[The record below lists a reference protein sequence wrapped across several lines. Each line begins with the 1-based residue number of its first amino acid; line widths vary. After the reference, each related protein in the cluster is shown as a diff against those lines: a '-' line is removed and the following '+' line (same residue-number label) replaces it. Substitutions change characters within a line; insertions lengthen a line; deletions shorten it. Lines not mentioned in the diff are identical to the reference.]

1 MSYFKVLLSDLAQT
15 CLDLEQIK
23 SEHTKDHEQISRSF
37 ERTLLSILKQEQTIL
52 TLVEEEHR
60 RLKDQLSSVQKAN
73 ELALQNGVFEINTM
87 VHEISTISSQLK
99 QMLATSCDSDP
110 VVKEIQKRVATIFAR
125 KKSINVRLQKVHF
138 TPHPLMSLSLGEIN
152 CEGQSLGFSI
162 PCFKPKGQTQSDL
175 SGSVLLL
182 NETPPWEER
191 SQSSNDTGCVSVKI
205 ILGDE
210 SDQDSVSS
218 TKGPDMEVAVHKQV
232 NTSPREQAVKEA
244 DNGAQSPRT
253 ATKIW
258 NSDIK
263 QSPSKQSLS
272 TGIRGG
278 KVQRVVS
285 EGHSMTPKSDSCTTN
300 HLHKESQVLKGLTMV
315 VTSANGEKNLTNSRS
330 TKTRDTIDSK
340 VPQTHQQ
347 PMNSPAVPIKSHT
360 PLSRTAVVRNP
371 GSTVFRVPKIITPP
385 KNGLQGAPHTS
396 RTSISQTDLNSFTK
410 QNGHLLTLVPD
421 HETVF
426 KATATY
432 VCDNSSDEGL
442 EEGPRERDPKTC
454 REEAIRVSRVPSAKK
469 DSDGEHAARWMSV
482 DVSSCT
488 DSNDE
493 IHSTRSYQNTQHK
506 PYGSI
511 TEPPLSSPPDDNDLP
526 SECPPRLPSPAES
539 VQSSYTF
546 IIESPRRRDATDC
559 GHKPRSFFRLASKD
573 TSKGRPVISASD
585 ASSSNNAHALK
596 PKQHRRVQ
604 SAGSLPGSLHQ
615 GINRNRRTVQG
626 TSAQKSVLRSASL
639 PYIERLSRHR
649 NSRPHRPLS
658 ASDRRD
664 SSSSASS
671 CWSNPRTLVSSAP
684 PGSSRVYGRLS
695 QNKVKSARASRGQL
709 TYKVDGFSKSES
721 NLLDCQ
727 RANGEKPKGLVRQFG
742 KFGSGRAELNL
753 PHGLYATK
761 AGSLY
766 VVDYGNRRLQ
776 IMNPRGKILQQI
788 ALEAKNYFD
797 VAVSNRGLVA
807 LTNSTDRTVEV
818 YNKHG
823 RLLQVISKNF
833 GAPRGIT
840 TNYQDEFIVADMKLG
855 TICTLIL
862 HPVTGCQKESTI
874 IPGFN
879 KPYLVASNSQGLL
892 AITERGLDGGCCV
905 KVLREDWQIL
915 KILGL
920 KENPGPKLCNPWGVC
935 IDSEG
940 GVLVADWGNTHS
952 IVYYPPKRPAKV
964 LVSEGLSSPR
974 GLALWQDT
982 LLLVADSMHNCIK
995 VFQYQDM

>member
-110 VVKEIQKRVATIFAR
+110 VVKEIQKR
-125 KKSINVRLQKVHF
+125 
-138 TPHPLMSLSLGEIN
+138 
-152 CEGQSLGFSI
+152 
-162 PCFKPKGQTQSDL
+162 
-175 SGSVLLL
+175 
-182 NETPPWEER
+182 
-191 SQSSNDTGCVSVKI
+191 
-205 ILGDE
+205 
-210 SDQDSVSS
+210 
-218 TKGPDMEVAVHKQV
+218 
-232 NTSPREQAVKEA
+232 
-244 DNGAQSPRT
+244 
-253 ATKIW
+253 
-258 NSDIK
+258 
-263 QSPSKQSLS
+263 
-272 TGIRGG
+272 
-278 KVQRVVS
+278 
-285 EGHSMTPKSDSCTTN
+285 
-300 HLHKESQVLKGLTMV
+300 
-315 VTSANGEKNLTNSRS
+315 
-330 TKTRDTIDSK
+330 
-340 VPQTHQQ
+340 
-347 PMNSPAVPIKSHT
+347 
-360 PLSRTAVVRNP
+360 
-371 GSTVFRVPKIITPP
+371 
-385 KNGLQGAPHTS
+385 
-396 RTSISQTDLNSFTK
+396 
-410 QNGHLLTLVPD
+410 
-421 HETVF
+421 
-426 KATATY
+426 
-432 VCDNSSDEGL
+432 
-442 EEGPRERDPKTC
+442 
-454 REEAIRVSRVPSAKK
+454 
-469 DSDGEHAARWMSV
+469 
-482 DVSSCT
+482 
-488 DSNDE
+488 
-493 IHSTRSYQNTQHK
+493 
-506 PYGSI
+506 
-511 TEPPLSSPPDDNDLP
+511 
-526 SECPPRLPSPAES
+526 
-539 VQSSYTF
+539 
-546 IIESPRRRDATDC
+546 SPRRRDATDC

>member
-1 MSYFKVLLSDLAQT
+1 MSYFKVLLSDLTQT
-15 CLDLEQIK
+15 CQDLEQIK
-23 SEHTKDHEQISRSF
+23 AEHTKDHEQISRSF

-73 ELALQNGVFEINTM
+73 EMALQNGVCEINTM

-99 QMLATSCDSDP
+99 QMLATSNDSDP
-110 VVKEIQKRVATIFAR
+110 VVREIQKRVAAIFAR
-125 KKSINVRLQKVHF
+125 KKCITVRLQKVLF
-138 TPHPLMSLSLGEIN
+138 TPQPLMSLTLGEIH

-162 PCFKPKGQTQSDL
+162 PCLKPKGQTLSNQS
-175 SGSVLLL
+175 GTKAPVLLL
-182 NETPPWEER
+182 DESPPWEEI
-191 SQSSNDTGCVSVKI
+191 SQSSDEAERVSVKI
-205 ILGDE
+205 ILGDD
-210 SDQDSVSS
+210 SDRDSVSS
-218 TKGPDMEVAVHKQV
+218 TKGPEMGVPAHKQP
-232 NTSPREQAVKEA
+232 NASPREQAVKEA
-244 DNGAQSPRT
+244 DSAALSPRT

-258 NSDIK
+258 ISDIK
-263 QSPSKQSLS
+263 QSPSRQNQS

-278 KVQRVVS
+278 KVQRVLS
-285 EGHSMTPKSDSCTTN
+285 EGQRVTPKSDASTTSS
-300 HLHKESQVLKGLTMV
+300 HLHREAPKG
-315 VTSANGEKNLTNSRS
+315 VTAAVTNASGAKNPTNARRTQSHDATDSR
-330 TKTRDTIDSK
+330 
-340 VPQTHQQ
+340 VPQKPQQ
-347 PMNSPAVPIKSHT
+347 SMTPPVAPVKSHT
-360 PLSRTAVVRNP
+360 PLSRTGHAYEEKVPINQ
-371 GSTVFRVPKIITPP
+371 RVPKITPP
-385 KNGLQGAPHTS
+385 KNGLRGAPH
-396 RTSISQTDLNSFTK
+396 RTTPTISPNNFNSFST
-410 QNGHLLTLVPD
+410 QNGHRPIPVPD

-426 KATATY
+426 KATATF
-432 VCDNSSDEGL
+432 VHDDSSDEGL
-442 EEGPRERDPKTC
+442 EEGPRGGDPKTC
-454 REEAIRVSRVPSAKK
+454 REEAIKVSRVPSAKK
-469 DSDGEHAARWMSV
+469 DGDHVLRWMSV
-482 DVSSCT
+482 DSSSHT

-493 IHSTRSYQNTQHK
+493 IQSTRSNQNTQRD
-506 PYGSI
+506 PYGST
-511 TEPPLSSPPDDNDLP
+511 TERTSPPAVNKTP
-526 SECPPRLPSPAES
+526 NECPPRPPSPAES

-546 IIESPRRRDATDC
+546 IIDSPRRREANDGAP
-559 GHKPRSFFRLASKD
+559 KPRSVFRLASKD
-573 TSKGRPVISASD
+573 TGKGRPVISATDGSGPTS
-585 ASSSNNAHALK
+585 AQALK

-604 SAGSLPGSLHQ
+604 SAGSLSGSLHQ
-615 GINRNRRTVQG
+615 GFTPNSRKKIAQG
-626 TSAQKSVLRSASL
+626 SSAQKNVLRSASL
-639 PYIERLSRHR
+639 PYLERVSRQL
-649 NSRPHRPLS
+649 NSRPHRPPS
-658 ASDRRD
+658 GSDRRD

-671 CWSNPRTLVSSAP
+671 CWSNPRPLVSSAP

-695 QNKVKSARASRGQL
+695 QTRVKSARCSRRLG
-709 TYKVDGFSKSES
+709 YKADGFSKSES

-727 RANGEKPKGLVRQFG
+727 RVNGEKPKGLVRQFG

-776 IMNPRGKILQQI
+776 IMNSRGKILQQI

-855 TICTLIL
+855 TVCTLNVQS
-862 HPVTGCQKESTI
+862 VTGGHKESTI
-874 IPGFN
+874 VPGFN
-879 KPYLVASNSQGLL
+879 KPYLVASNSQGLV
-892 AITERGLDGGCCV
+892 AVTERGLDGGCCV
-905 KVLREDWQIL
+905 KVLGEDWQIL
-915 KILGL
+915 KVLGL
-920 KENPGPKLCNPWGVC
+920 KETLGPKLFNPWGVC

-940 GVLVADWGNTHS
+940 GVLVADWGNTHC

-974 GLALWQDT
+974 GVALWQDS

-995 VFQYQDM
+995 VFQYQGM

>member
-1 MSYFKVLLSDLAQT
+1 MSYFKVLLSDLTQT

-23 SEHTKDHEQISRSF
+23 AEHTKDHEQISRSF

-73 ELALQNGVFEINTM
+73 DLALQNGVFEINTM
-87 VHEISTISSQLK
+87 VHEISTISTQLK
-99 QMLATSCDSDP
+99 QMLATSNDSDP

-125 KKSINVRLQKVHF
+125 KKSINIRLQKAHF
-138 TPHPLMSLSLGEIN
+138 TPHPLVSLTLGEIN

-162 PCFKPKGQTQSDL
+162 PCLKPQGQTQSDL
-175 SGSVLLL
+175 SGSALLL
-182 NETPPWEER
+182 NESPPWEEI
-191 SQSSNDTGCVSVKI
+191 SQSSDDPGCVSVKI
-205 ILGDE
+205 ILGDD
-210 SDQDSVSS
+210 SDQDSVSI
-218 TKGPDMEVAVHKQV
+218 TKGPEMGVTVKKQV
-232 NTSPREQAVKEA
+232 NTSPREQAIKEA
-244 DNGAQSPRT
+244 NNGALSPRT

-258 NSDIK
+258 ISDIK
-263 QSPSKQSLS
+263 QSPSRQSRP

-278 KVQRVVS
+278 KVQRVLS
-285 EGHSMTPKSDSCTTN
+285 EGHSMTPKSDSCTTT
-300 HLHKESQVLKGLTMV
+300 HLHKESQVLKGLTMA
-315 VTSANGEKNLTNSRS
+315 VTSTSGETNLTNASS
-330 TKTRDTIDSK
+330 TKTRDTTNAK
-340 VPQTHQQ
+340 ELQTPQH

-360 PLSRTAVVRNP
+360 PLSRTGHPFEGKVVRKP
-371 GSTVFRVPKIITPP
+371 GSNLFRVPKINPD
-385 KNGLQGAPHTS
+385 KNGLECALQSS
-396 RTSISQTDLNSFTK
+396 RTTISKNDLNSFTE
-410 QNGHLLTLVPD
+410 QNGYLLTHVPD
-421 HETVF
+421 HETMF

-454 REEAIRVSRVPSAKK
+454 WEEAIRVSQVPSAKK
-469 DSDGEHAARWMSV
+469 DSNGE
-482 DVSSCT
+482 D
-488 DSNDE
+488 DDE
-493 IHSTRSYQNTQHK
+493 IHSMRSYQNTQNK
-506 PYGSI
+506 PFGST
-511 TEPPLSSPPDDNDLP
+511 TETTSPPDDNHLL
-526 SECPPRLPSPAES
+526 SECPPRPPSPAES

-546 IIESPRRRDATDC
+546 IIDSPRRRDATD
-559 GHKPRSFFRLASKD
+559 GAHKPRSVFRLASKD
-573 TSKGRPVISASD
+573 TSKGRPVIRATD
-585 ASSSNNAHALK
+585 ASSPNCAHALK

-615 GINRNRRTVQG
+615 GINNRNRRTVQG
-626 TSAQKSVLRSASL
+626 TSVQKSVLRSASM
-639 PYIERLSRHR
+639 PYIERLSRQR
-649 NSRPHRPLS
+649 NSRTHRPLS

-684 PGSSRVYGRLS
+684 PGSSRVYGRIS
-695 QNKVKSARASRGQL
+695 QNRVKSARSSRERL

-721 NLLDCQ
+721 NLVDCQ
-727 RANGEKPKGLVRQFG
+727 RVNGEKPKGLVRQFG

-807 LTNSTDRTVEV
+807 LSNSTDRTVEV
-818 YNKHG
+818 YNKYG

-840 TNYQDEFIVADMKLG
+840 TSYKDEFIVADMKLG

-905 KVLREDWQIL
+905 KVLGEDCQIL

-920 KENPGPKLCNPWGVC
+920 KETPGPKLCNPWGVC

-940 GVLVADWGNTHS
+940 GVMVADWGNTHS

-982 LLLVADSMHNCIK
+982 QLLVADSMHNCIK